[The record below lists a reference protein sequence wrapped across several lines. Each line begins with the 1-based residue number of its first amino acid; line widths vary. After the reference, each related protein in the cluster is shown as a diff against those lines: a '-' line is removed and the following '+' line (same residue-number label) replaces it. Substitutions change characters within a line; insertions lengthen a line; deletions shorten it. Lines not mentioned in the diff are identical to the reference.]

1 MKTLRNEDDDKI
13 NVTLLFE
20 VYWAFA
26 LTWLKVIESLIGVE
40 ICVVE
45 AVAYLLVALQ
55 VGGGRMVLVGEVM
68 LLSAA
73 DPDHQGRGDWAEQP
87 ASGEEAVHSSIT
99 DDELDSI
106 ESLLRVQPSGMFSK
120 FRPRRVR
127 QGILFFLIV
136 YKLFNQWK
144 KCVFNGKLGFSAARF
159 SVPGFPF
166 MIFHST
172 LFLLLLFPL
181 HVFPF

>member
-20 VYWAFA
+20 VKAFA

-73 DPDHQGRGDWAEQP
+73 DPDHEGRG
-87 ASGEEAVHSSIT
+87 G
-99 DDELDSI
+99 
-106 ESLLRVQPSGMFSK
+106 
-120 FRPRRVR
+120 
-127 QGILFFLIV
+127 
-136 YKLFNQWK
+136 
-144 KCVFNGKLGFSAARF
+144 
-159 SVPGFPF
+159 
-166 MIFHST
+166 
-172 LFLLLLFPL
+172 
-181 HVFPF
+181 